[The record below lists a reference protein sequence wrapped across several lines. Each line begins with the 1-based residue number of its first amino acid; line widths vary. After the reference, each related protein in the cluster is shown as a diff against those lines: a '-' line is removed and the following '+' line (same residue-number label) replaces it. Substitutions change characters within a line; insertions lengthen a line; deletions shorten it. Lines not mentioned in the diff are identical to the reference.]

1 MRVQQ
6 VIDTLSGID
15 PGSEKSDYNFVD
27 ERGNSIT
34 GFWFDHDK
42 KTVVAVI
49 PATRKE
55 ITDV

>member
-1 MRVQQ
+1 MKAQQ
-6 VIDTLSGID
+6 IIDALVGID
-15 PGSEKSDYNFVD
+15 PGSEMSDYKFVD

-42 KTVVAVI
+42 KTVFAVI
-49 PATRKE
+49 PATRRE

>member
-15 PGSEKSDYNFVD
+15 PGSEMSDYKLVD

-42 KTVVAVI
+42 KAVIAVI